1 VVPSRTPFVRRRRH
15 GYAATP
21 RTREAPTPE
30 SRSLRSGCGNAI
42 HRIATERS
50 SRSSSHAPHFP
61 RRRAPV
67 PVGPCA
73 VGPTGCGP
81 LRRNPP
87 FAPHYARSVLR
98 SLRFPLAP
106 LTTSLRCYDAGAFS
120 TTPLTPSLPLAP
132 IVSVGLTTRYRL
144 LRRSRCSAGSALPLR
159 YVAPARRKGGRP
171 TGSYEAPPF
180 RSSYLRPTS
189 VEALPT
195 VGGWSEGH
203 LARPCS
209 TDSHSAR
216 DAPESLLRLL
226 RARSSPHWFARL
238 LARSAP
244 SSSILRTSLSSVA
257 EFLGVSSLVRQ
268 HAGWE
273 PAQDTPRIGDLRSR
287 RCVPQPREA
296 ATPPTH
302 SFPAVSLRRGL
313 TLDARPWT
321 RSRSTRSQV
330 PLPAVAPGLAR
341 YAPRGSAFTA
351 RASSLKS
358 PVAPLRVRADDPPG
372 RANACSLH
380 ERPFVKRRL
389 TASSWATDDAVARRR
404 RWCAHGES
412 VPVRSRLHRRLASLP
427 PDDSG
432 SPPPRSGSPPRRVG
446 RKVAR
451 SSRSLRFAPLPRS
464 PLAGVRPWG
473 VGRTPPR

>member
-159 YVAPARRKGGRP
+159 YVAPARRK
-171 TGSYEAPPF
+171 
-180 RSSYLRPTS
+180 
-189 VEALPT
+189 
-195 VGGWSEGH
+195 
-203 LARPCS
+203 
-209 TDSHSAR
+209 
-216 DAPESLLRLL
+216 
-226 RARSSPHWFARL
+226 
-238 LARSAP
+238 
-244 SSSILRTSLSSVA
+244 
-257 EFLGVSSLVRQ
+257 
-268 HAGWE
+268 
-273 PAQDTPRIGDLRSR
+273 
-287 RCVPQPREA
+287 
-296 ATPPTH
+296 
-302 SFPAVSLRRGL
+302 
-313 TLDARPWT
+313 
-321 RSRSTRSQV
+321 
-330 PLPAVAPGLAR
+330 
-341 YAPRGSAFTA
+341 
-351 RASSLKS
+351 
-358 PVAPLRVRADDPPG
+358 ADDPPG
-372 RANACSLH
+372 RTKPLLSARRTCVRRASKPFRPWAVGRKGTSLARAPRTRTPHETLRNLSSACSVL
-380 ERPFVKRRL
+380 
-389 TASSWATDDAVARRR
+389 
-404 RWCAHGES
+404 
-412 VPVRSRLHRRLASLP
+412 VPVRTGSLGCSLVPLHHRPSCVLRSPRSPSSSASRRSFGSTQVGNRRRTRLASETCGLGDAFHNRVKP
-427 PDDSG
+427 LL
-432 SPPPRSGSPPRRVG
+432 PRRI
-446 RKVAR
+446 
-451 SSRSLRFAPLPRS
+451 RSLRSLC
-464 PLAGVRPWG
+464 AGD
-473 VGRTPPR
+473 